1 MEAEIKTKV
10 KTEIKKP
17 DKEISQPGELT
28 AYCELIVRKK
38 DGSIR
43 ERREFPSKSFVRQF
57 LDLMLVQMQMVQEL
71 APVQIRDISNT
82 LRDIAMA
89 SLNFSAN
96 AAIGIDTYGIVAGT
110 GNTAPTINDY
120 ALETQI
126 ADGVAAGELQYG
138 NVAFGLPASNVTTS
152 HFTITRDFA
161 NNSGGLITVEEIG
174 LYVLGR
180 QGSYIDKGDGAITY
194 PFMTIRDVIAGGIN
208 VPDGDTLTVNYRLQA
223 TV

>member
-1 MEAEIKTKV
+1 MKAEIRTKV
-10 KTEIKKP
+10 NTEIKKS
-17 DKEISQPGELT
+17 DKEVSLPGELT
-28 AYCELIVRKK
+28 AYCELVVRKK

-57 LDLMLVQMQMVQEL
+57 FDLLLVQMQMVQEL
-71 APVQIRDISNT
+71 APVQIRDVSDT
-82 LRDIAMA
+82 LRDIAMS
-89 SLNFSAN
+89 SLNFSAD

-110 GNTAPTINDY
+110 GNTAPTIDDY

-138 NVAFGLPASNVTTS
+138 NVAFGLPASNITTS
-152 HFTITRDFA
+152 HFTLTRDLA
-161 NNSGGLITVEEIG
+161 NNSGGLITVNEIG

-180 QGSYIDKGDGAITY
+180 QGSYLNPGDAAITY
-194 PFMTIRDVIAGGIN
+194 SFLTIRDVVAGGIN
-208 VPDGDTLTVNYRLQA
+208 IPDGDTLTVNYRLQA